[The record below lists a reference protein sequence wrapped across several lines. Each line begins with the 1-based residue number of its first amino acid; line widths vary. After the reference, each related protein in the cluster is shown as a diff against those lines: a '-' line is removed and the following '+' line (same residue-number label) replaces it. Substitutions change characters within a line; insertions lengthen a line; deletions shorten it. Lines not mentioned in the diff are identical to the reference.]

1 VLPKAHHPKLES
13 DLPTLDFSGFAVYT
27 HANVPDSIVTA
38 VCAALEA
45 RKENIIWE
53 EPGPLPL
60 EQMCRDTPSGPLD
73 IPLHPAAERFW
84 RERGY
89 LK

>member
-1 VLPKAHHPKLES
+1 
-13 DLPTLDFSGFAVYT
+13 
-27 HANVPDSIVTA
+27 
-38 VCAALEA
+38 LEA
-45 RKENIIWE
+45 RKDSIGWQ

-60 EQMCRDTPSGPLD
+60 ELMCRDTPDAPLV

-89 LK
+89 LA